1 MANALYGLGRQGF
14 LDGTIDWDTD
24 DIKLIVADDT
34 DYTVSID
41 VDQYVNKDTI
51 PDAAR
56 VTNGISGNF
65 ASKTV
70 ALGVADAADIT
81 LTTVTGEEFECIV
94 IGKDGG
100 DAFASQSGT
109 NDLLI
114 AYIDTATGLPCTPN
128 GGDITIA
135 WDAGANKI
143 FKL

>member
-1 MANALYGLGRQGF
+1 MANALYGLGREAVLGG
-14 LDGTIDWDTD
+14 DIDWDAD
-24 DIKLIVADDT
+24 DIKCMLYDDT

-41 VDQYVNKDTI
+41 VDQYVNTDTI
-51 PDAAR
+51 PAAAR

-65 ASKTV
+65 ASKTKT
-70 ALGVADAADIT
+70 LGVADADDIT
-81 LTTVTGEEFECIV
+81 LTTVSGEECEGII

-100 DAFASQSGT
+100 DAFATASGT
-109 NDLLI
+109 NDLLL
-114 AYIDTATGLPCTPN
+114 ADIDTATGLPVTPN